1 MTISAKIIADSVNQ
15 KGNRIVTMELE
26 YPRFIHSEF
35 MTHRMFS
42 RNAASSRAIPIKT
55 MLETI
60 NNDPATPVHWGRNQ
74 AGMQANTALDEIT
87 QKIAMNAWHDS
98 RVMATH
104 YSKKLSDIGV
114 HKQVANRI
122 TEPYQHM
129 KVIVTA
135 TEWDNWFNLRTHKD
149 AQPEIQELARVMLK
163 EFNSSQS
170 ECLYDSEWHVPYVS
184 TNRTLGKRIYFD
196 STGDEISVID
206 ALAISA
212 SCCAQ
217 VSYRKNDE
225 SLDKAKDIFK
235 KLIESEPKHA
245 SPIEHQAKPATS
257 VEWQTGVTHI
267 DRDFNQWSGN
277 FKDWIQYRQYLD
289 QVEVKHG

>member
-26 YPRFIHSEF
+26 YPRFIHSEV

-60 NNDPATPVHWGRNQ
+60 INDTATPVHWGKNQ
-74 AGMQANTALDEIT
+74 AGMQANSTLDEDA
-87 QKIAMNAWHDS
+87 QRAAMNVWYDA

-104 YSKKLSDIGV
+104 YSNKLSNIGA

-122 TEPYQHM
+122 TEAFQHM

-135 TEWDNWFNLRTHKD
+135 TEWDNWFTLRNHKD
-149 AQPEIQELARVMLK
+149 AQPEIQELARVMMNAM
-163 EFNSSQS
+163 NSSTS
-170 ECLYDSEWHVPYVS
+170 ECLYDNEWHVPYVS
-184 TNRTLGKRIYFD
+184 TGRTLGNRIYFD
-196 STGDEISVID
+196 STGDEISVLD
-206 ALAISA
+206 ALVISA

-225 SLDKAKDIFK
+225 SLDKAKAIFK
-235 KLIESEPKHA
+235 SLIESEPRHA
-245 SPIEHQAKPATS
+245 SPIEHQAKPATDL
-257 VEWQTGVTHI
+257 EWQTGITHI
-267 DRDFNQWSGN
+267 DRHFNQWSGN
-277 FKDWIQYRQYLD
+277 FRDWIQYRQYLD